1 MKSRL
6 GVSARCSTALWRRS
20 LCYGCRESV
29 SVPAGSLSVS
39 TSQTPLTTTPAPPN
53 TPHCHRGTGV
63 GGTASSSGGGVSLG
77 DLAKVF
83 QQLSS
88 DNAGGAQQDQGGH
101 SSRGDAAAPMT
112 ATTIAAA
119 AAAASP
125 LGTPQE
131 VNRGGSA
138 DAPQGRSEPASQ
150 WRSISSA
157 GATSGGTPA
166 SYYTPP
172 QPRKQQCGEA
182 AAHRSLISLS
192 PLYAARLTTLTE
204 AQLCTELESR
214 LGRLDYSSMMQC
226 LHEVVRRWSPTPTT
240 SAVADGAAD
249 GDDSDAC
256 RAKRRR
262 RAACKQAS
270 EAEDVMPS
278 AARTFM
284 ANQRL
289 LTAVLSVLK
298 RMDLCVMEAEWLSR
312 EVSRMDATA
321 SLQVLHLLAQQR
333 LLHMEA
339 VLKTL
344 VDSIV
349 VHLERCGSAE
359 AATPGPESTAR
370 AFTLEEYSLLFDTLA
385 RFQAQLLRLSYL
397 RQFATQEPHGVHP
410 SAAEL
415 RDGTS
420 VVDAEGTEATVIA
433 AGATDPCLVSAAAAV
448 RRRALEQSNHPVA
461 NGRLFHHLAEALSLA
476 LMNGQQGH
484 LPASMAG
491 AATNSID
498 AADTS
503 ARMLRM
509 NATSFLFLTRA
520 LSKLQWWH
528 DGLAAAL
535 AAPLTGYVRAHPE
548 SALVVVGLVGRR
560 ENRSGDVALLEVLQD
575 SLITLLLRRRG
586 ALKAR
591 TEMGQAPRQGRAAG
605 MDGDADVEGGTNGLV
620 SQWAQDGGDGATGES
635 THLTTR
641 AGTDDG
647 EDHEAVLAEWEEGG
661 EADLRLLSSSASYTT
676 PATHRRSR
684 GFFAASVST
693 ASSTPSV
700 EASTP
705 CGVTPAPPPEP
716 PASNSAASLTFID
729 LHALP
734 GTVEALCRFHMRTI
748 AAVPPPREAG
758 AGAAGT
764 SGEDVRARLV
774 RKMRELLGLMLDD
787 TSRGITSLDAVAR
800 TFAPAFL
807 SRALLT
813 LLEATAQLPQAWG
826 TIGGP
831 DASLMRRGKY
841 TSTATADSPHHP
853 FVIELAAAAAVAYHR
868 IAASAYWRR
877 AVVVH
882 EALVKAGL
890 LCCTRP
896 HAAYASDPAAAL
908 RGRYYM
914 PDDVLRAAPRVNA
927 AVQLAK
933 TRIEARRQLEA
944 AERPEVEEQEQQK
957 AAASRY
963 ASVAIRDSAQRR
975 RASAASSSSRS
986 PQHQCLRA
994 MAEQPARTTDVFA
1007 GYTKAHSQHRPTAT
1021 AGVEMERCRQHL
1033 IAKAPHLAER
1043 VQAFAESSATVELA
1057 AIRLGCDPAHI
1068 AKSLSFLL
1076 KKPTSK
1082 AEAKAHQKM
1091 MREVS
1096 AKKYKEKFACQP
1108 KMLKREEVEPYT
1120 GFPPGGVCPFGLND
1134 DVRVYLDVSLKRFP
1148 YVYPAAGTTN
1158 TGIKV
1163 TVDELEQYASNAVEW
1178 VDLCEGW
1185 QPEEG
1190 TAAKKVESE
1199 ASKSAEA
1206 TA

>member
-1 MKSRL
+1 MHIHNCMKSRL

-53 TPHCHRGTGV
+53 TPHCHRDTGV

-150 WRSISSA
+150 WRSISSV

-182 AAHRSLISLS
+182 AVHRSLISLS

-298 RMDLCVMEAEWLSR
+298 RMDLCVMEAEVKSSPQNTSAAAASAGAAATATLCTDGKPPQQQQQHPCDRLSLPETPFYARLSRLLLQWLSR

-853 FVIELAAAAAVAYHR
+853 FVIELAYAWILQVMRSRRPPRPPPASQTDEYTAAAAVAYHR

-986 PQHQCLRA
+986 PQHQCLRTT
-994 MAEQPARTTDVFA
+994 AEQPARTTDVFA
-1007 GYTKAHSQHRPTAT
+1007 GYTKAVS
-1021 AGVEMERCRQHL
+1021 
-1033 IAKAPHLAER
+1033 
-1043 VQAFAESSATVELA
+1043 
-1057 AIRLGCDPAHI
+1057 RL
-1068 AKSLSFLL
+1068 L
-1076 KKPTSK
+1076 
-1082 AEAKAHQKM
+1082 
-1091 MREVS
+1091 
-1096 AKKYKEKFACQP
+1096 
-1108 KMLKREEVEPYT
+1108 
-1120 GFPPGGVCPFGLND
+1120 
-1134 DVRVYLDVSLKRFP
+1134 
-1148 YVYPAAGTTN
+1148 
-1158 TGIKV
+1158 
-1163 TVDELEQYASNAVEW
+1163 
-1178 VDLCEGW
+1178 
-1185 QPEEG
+1185 
-1190 TAAKKVESE
+1190 
-1199 ASKSAEA
+1199 
-1206 TA
+1206 